1 MITGQCL
8 CGAVRC
14 RASEDPLASRTC
26 WCRLC
31 QYLGAGSATV
41 NVCFRKDSVSI
52 EGELQDFARVADS
65 GNHMHRRF
73 CPVSRRR
80 SRNRGGSRCPSS
92 SHAYRHPLLKLV
104 VRKTLR

>member
-8 CGAVRC
+8 CGAVRY

-52 EGELQDFARVADS
+52 EGELQDFALMSTEKNSS
-65 GNHMHRRF
+65 GL
-73 CPVSRRR
+73 CS
-80 SRNRGGSRCPSS
+80 
-92 SHAYRHPLLKLV
+92 AYRIHFITTGYKSSTPES
-104 VRKTLR
+104 